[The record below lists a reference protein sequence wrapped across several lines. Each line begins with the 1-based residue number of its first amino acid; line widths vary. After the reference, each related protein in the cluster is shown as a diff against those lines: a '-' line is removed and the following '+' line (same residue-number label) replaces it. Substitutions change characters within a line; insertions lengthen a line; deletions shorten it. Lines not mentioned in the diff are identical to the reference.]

1 MFCPKSHRYLSS
13 HCLVEKP
20 PVNTLYYS
28 KLYQGTLFM
37 CNSEHSSSLS
47 LKALEGATSADLAE
61 IEQIVKERMEQ
72 HTENQERNSLLNR
85 DSKLSSEFESGAST
99 EVEGLTAVQRR
110 EYVLR
115 ELVETERDYVRDLR
129 EVVEGYMAFMR
140 DPDCDIPLP
149 DDLRGGKDKMVFGN
163 MEAIYEWHRDFF
175 LKALERC
182 LEHPEELG
190 PLFKRY
196 ERKLHMYVVY
206 CQNKPVSE
214 YIVSEHIDTYF
225 EELRQKL
232 GHKLQLCDLLI
243 KPVQRIMKYQLLLRD
258 VYKFTERANLAT
270 EMETLKQAML
280 VMQVVPKAAN
290 DMMDVGRLQGFDG
303 KITAQ
308 GKLLL
313 HGSLVCCDTSSA
325 FNLKCKELQVF
336 LFEQN
341 IIFSD
346 VVGKKTQFTNPTYT
360 YRAHIQ
366 VNKMSLEE
374 NVDENDPC
382 KFLIRSTDPRKPN
395 LGYLCQASSKE
406 SQDEWVST
414 IRNILQ
420 TQKDFLKAIQ
430 SPIAYQKE
438 LTKEVSTP
446 ELSSVWNPS
455 LKKSLSHPTTHSAHK
470 DARADKTSA
479 TASPTLA
486 DSSFNHATNLSEL
499 ITSDRHLLTEKHN
512 RTHSPTKM
520 RLNFFEGFRNTL
532 RSRTKS
538 EVPYYNNC
546 DWNVATSASVPVS
559 PSDDKN
565 ITRRWSEASSPHVGD
580 SSTASLIPPGS
591 VVKVLAEFRAL
602 RPGELVANKG
612 ECVQIVAYNP
622 QRGYLVL
629 RQSDAEEGWL
639 PAHVLSPQAVV
650 ARKPWSFRFRKPSF
664 SGGGHRGERRSFDGG
679 LNTSPL
685 LSQNSKQSDRFILEC
700 PLPAPEFQEVLS
712 NTSALCSGR
721 AELRCKLSC
730 SASCEMT
737 DVSVTWRRL
746 GFHKSA
752 ASEAGTIIRH
762 GERYI
767 VGTMDDGT
775 CYLVIENCQP
785 SDTGEYTCTAC
796 NETGSATTSAYLTV
810 SGSPFNPP
818 SQPHVQVLN
827 SKSILVQWEGE
838 ACGHFLLECSRH
850 QFGDWV
856 PVGSTTKVQG
866 LSHVVDG
873 LTPGETYSFRVLS
886 PLYGGAKIA
895 GLPSSPVATPLA
907 DASRFRH
914 RYQEL
919 EELGIG
925 RFAVVRKAR
934 DRGTSQEVAVKQV
947 SCRRQC
953 HSATHAEYSLMA
965 QLHHVNVVR
974 ALALFDNA
982 PQLGTDSIVIELPI
996 CQEHRQ
1002 TYTRT
1007 TASMLKWLHSLVEL
1021 ESFNTRSASCSPN
1034 VNGPLLFTFLCKQ
1047 EEYSEDTVC
1056 YYMKQLLSALDYL
1069 HNQNIVYLDI
1079 KPENVMVDV
1088 TGANPILKLVDF
1100 GDAVCAKEF
1109 EVLPPANVEFA
1120 APETVLGQPTSCHTD
1135 MWGVGVFLYVFFSG
1149 LSPFLDDS
1157 LEETTTNIL
1166 KCDFC
1171 FPHEYFG
1178 DLSNE
1183 GKDLISQLLLATPS
1197 QRAGASHCLN
1207 SAWFTDVQRFNVIP
1221 TARLVSFMER
1231 RKSLSRSLIASAS

>member
-1 MFCPKSHRYLSS
+1 MDVVKFDKTVQNAKARLDLYVVALPSVPKQTNNRSWLPSTEMGNKQAGQGQSEGEEEASSSSSSSAPRAPVAPVAPYLDQNGEEGEEEVELPPPMKPISEPI
-13 HCLVEKP
+13 LVTSAGASGGSDE
-20 PVNTLYYS
+20 S
-28 KLYQGTLFM
+28 QGKR
-37 CNSEHSSSLS
+37 SSSLS

-438 LTKEVSTP
+438 LTKEV
-446 ELSSVWNPS
+446 
-455 LKKSLSHPTTHSAHK
+455 
-470 DARADKTSA
+470 
-479 TASPTLA
+479 
-486 DSSFNHATNLSEL
+486 
-499 ITSDRHLLTEKHN
+499 
-512 RTHSPTKM
+512 
-520 RLNFFEGFRNTL
+520 
-532 RSRTKS
+532 
-538 EVPYYNNC
+538 
-546 DWNVATSASVPVS
+546 
-559 PSDDKN
+559 
-565 ITRRWSEASSPHVGD
+565 
-580 SSTASLIPPGS
+580 
-591 VVKVLAEFRAL
+591 
-602 RPGELVANKG
+602 
-612 ECVQIVAYNP
+612 
-622 QRGYLVL
+622 
-629 RQSDAEEGWL
+629 
-639 PAHVLSPQAVV
+639 
-650 ARKPWSFRFRKPSF
+650 
-664 SGGGHRGERRSFDGG
+664 
-679 LNTSPL
+679 
-685 LSQNSKQSDRFILEC
+685 
-700 PLPAPEFQEVLS
+700 
-712 NTSALCSGR
+712 
-721 AELRCKLSC
+721 
-730 SASCEMT
+730 
-737 DVSVTWRRL
+737 
-746 GFHKSA
+746 
-752 ASEAGTIIRH
+752 
-762 GERYI
+762 
-767 VGTMDDGT
+767 
-775 CYLVIENCQP
+775 
-785 SDTGEYTCTAC
+785 
-796 NETGSATTSAYLTV
+796 
-810 SGSPFNPP
+810 
-818 SQPHVQVLN
+818 
-827 SKSILVQWEGE
+827 
-838 ACGHFLLECSRH
+838 
-850 QFGDWV
+850 
-856 PVGSTTKVQG
+856 
-866 LSHVVDG
+866 
-873 LTPGETYSFRVLS
+873 
-886 PLYGGAKIA
+886 
-895 GLPSSPVATPLA
+895 
-907 DASRFRH
+907 
-914 RYQEL
+914 
-919 EELGIG
+919 
-925 RFAVVRKAR
+925 
-934 DRGTSQEVAVKQV
+934 
-947 SCRRQC
+947 
-953 HSATHAEYSLMA
+953 
-965 QLHHVNVVR
+965 
-974 ALALFDNA
+974 
-982 PQLGTDSIVIELPI
+982 
-996 CQEHRQ
+996 
-1002 TYTRT
+1002 
-1007 TASMLKWLHSLVEL
+1007 
-1021 ESFNTRSASCSPN
+1021 
-1034 VNGPLLFTFLCKQ
+1034 
-1047 EEYSEDTVC
+1047 
-1056 YYMKQLLSALDYL
+1056 
-1069 HNQNIVYLDI
+1069 
-1079 KPENVMVDV
+1079 
-1088 TGANPILKLVDF
+1088 
-1100 GDAVCAKEF
+1100 
-1109 EVLPPANVEFA
+1109 
-1120 APETVLGQPTSCHTD
+1120 
-1135 MWGVGVFLYVFFSG
+1135 
-1149 LSPFLDDS
+1149 
-1157 LEETTTNIL
+1157 
-1166 KCDFC
+1166 
-1171 FPHEYFG
+1171 
-1178 DLSNE
+1178 
-1183 GKDLISQLLLATPS
+1183 
-1197 QRAGASHCLN
+1197 
-1207 SAWFTDVQRFNVIP
+1207 
-1221 TARLVSFMER
+1221 
-1231 RKSLSRSLIASAS
+1231 

>member
-1 MFCPKSHRYLSS
+1 MDLPSTEMGNKQAGQGQSEGEEEASSSSSSSAPHALVAPVAPYLDQNGEEGEEEVELPPPMKPISEPI
-13 HCLVEKP
+13 LVTSAGASGGSDEG
-20 PVNTLYYS
+20 
-28 KLYQGTLFM
+28 QGKR
-37 CNSEHSSSLS
+37 SSSLS

-438 LTKEVSTP
+438 LTKEV
-446 ELSSVWNPS
+446 
-455 LKKSLSHPTTHSAHK
+455 
-470 DARADKTSA
+470 
-479 TASPTLA
+479 
-486 DSSFNHATNLSEL
+486 
-499 ITSDRHLLTEKHN
+499 
-512 RTHSPTKM
+512 
-520 RLNFFEGFRNTL
+520 
-532 RSRTKS
+532 
-538 EVPYYNNC
+538 
-546 DWNVATSASVPVS
+546 
-559 PSDDKN
+559 
-565 ITRRWSEASSPHVGD
+565 
-580 SSTASLIPPGS
+580 
-591 VVKVLAEFRAL
+591 
-602 RPGELVANKG
+602 
-612 ECVQIVAYNP
+612 
-622 QRGYLVL
+622 
-629 RQSDAEEGWL
+629 
-639 PAHVLSPQAVV
+639 
-650 ARKPWSFRFRKPSF
+650 
-664 SGGGHRGERRSFDGG
+664 
-679 LNTSPL
+679 
-685 LSQNSKQSDRFILEC
+685 
-700 PLPAPEFQEVLS
+700 
-712 NTSALCSGR
+712 
-721 AELRCKLSC
+721 
-730 SASCEMT
+730 
-737 DVSVTWRRL
+737 
-746 GFHKSA
+746 
-752 ASEAGTIIRH
+752 
-762 GERYI
+762 
-767 VGTMDDGT
+767 
-775 CYLVIENCQP
+775 
-785 SDTGEYTCTAC
+785 
-796 NETGSATTSAYLTV
+796 
-810 SGSPFNPP
+810 
-818 SQPHVQVLN
+818 
-827 SKSILVQWEGE
+827 
-838 ACGHFLLECSRH
+838 
-850 QFGDWV
+850 
-856 PVGSTTKVQG
+856 
-866 LSHVVDG
+866 
-873 LTPGETYSFRVLS
+873 
-886 PLYGGAKIA
+886 
-895 GLPSSPVATPLA
+895 
-907 DASRFRH
+907 
-914 RYQEL
+914 
-919 EELGIG
+919 
-925 RFAVVRKAR
+925 
-934 DRGTSQEVAVKQV
+934 
-947 SCRRQC
+947 
-953 HSATHAEYSLMA
+953 
-965 QLHHVNVVR
+965 
-974 ALALFDNA
+974 
-982 PQLGTDSIVIELPI
+982 
-996 CQEHRQ
+996 
-1002 TYTRT
+1002 
-1007 TASMLKWLHSLVEL
+1007 
-1021 ESFNTRSASCSPN
+1021 
-1034 VNGPLLFTFLCKQ
+1034 
-1047 EEYSEDTVC
+1047 
-1056 YYMKQLLSALDYL
+1056 
-1069 HNQNIVYLDI
+1069 
-1079 KPENVMVDV
+1079 
-1088 TGANPILKLVDF
+1088 
-1100 GDAVCAKEF
+1100 
-1109 EVLPPANVEFA
+1109 
-1120 APETVLGQPTSCHTD
+1120 
-1135 MWGVGVFLYVFFSG
+1135 
-1149 LSPFLDDS
+1149 
-1157 LEETTTNIL
+1157 
-1166 KCDFC
+1166 
-1171 FPHEYFG
+1171 
-1178 DLSNE
+1178 
-1183 GKDLISQLLLATPS
+1183 
-1197 QRAGASHCLN
+1197 
-1207 SAWFTDVQRFNVIP
+1207 
-1221 TARLVSFMER
+1221 
-1231 RKSLSRSLIASAS
+1231 